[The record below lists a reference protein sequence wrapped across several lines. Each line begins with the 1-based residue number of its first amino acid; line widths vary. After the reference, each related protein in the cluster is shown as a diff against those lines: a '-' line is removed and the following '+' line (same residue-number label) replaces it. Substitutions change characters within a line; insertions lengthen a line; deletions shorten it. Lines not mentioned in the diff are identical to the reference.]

1 MKRTKYFIFFSSP
14 YYSVWGGIRGFDTT
28 KKKEKKGKTNE
39 PMNYHFRRGAKEER
53 KKKPT
58 TKKKTKKG
66 EKEWKYEKPWESYV
80 RALSQPRRS
89 KEL

>member
-1 MKRTKYFIFFSSP
+1 
-14 YYSVWGGIRGFDTT
+14 
-28 KKKEKKGKTNE
+28 
-39 PMNYHFRRGAKEER
+39 MNYHFRRGAKEER